1 MALVMSAA
9 LLAYALALSRLPQ
22 TFGAMLTALTDSRL
36 LYLLLVAL
44 VLLVVGCFMEAI
56 SAMLILIPILVPVA
70 IALGLDP
77 TQFGLVMVLTLM
89 IGTIPP
95 PLGIVLFVT
104 ARVADLPFEAVCKA
118 TMPFL
123 TPLLAVLLAIV
134 LWPPLTT
141 WLPSLMR

>member
-56 SAMLILIPILVPVA
+56 SAMLILVPVA